1 MGRIALVALIG
12 GLVMIY
18 KGYQEWRLS
27 GAASDT
33 PQKMTCAELAAT
45 GPGSNANIIL
55 SDYVIAPNYI
65 YQERN
70 GVWQTVWNPVVS
82 TDSPYVQEALEIES
96 AGGTAP
102 PPPVDEVKVIFKSSK
117 VRRESQLDS
126 LQQRSIQGLVIN
138 QIDSIDGKA
147 EKVLLE
153 SYPGLDVE
161 SCWIFEPGRSPV
173 RGGTAFGWMGGGA
186 TLAVL
191 GAGLGLR
198 GFRNE

>member
-1 MGRIALVALIG
+1 MGRIVLAVIVG

-33 PQKMTCAELAAT
+33 PQEMTCAELAAY
-45 GPGSNANIIL
+45 GPGDNANIVL
-55 SDYVIAPNYI
+55 TDYVIAPNFI
-65 YQERN
+65 YQEKN
-70 GVWQTVWNPVVS
+70 GVWQTVWCPVVS
-82 TDSPYVQEALEIES
+82 TDSPYVQEAIEIES
-96 AGGTAP
+96 AGGNAP
-102 PPPVDEVKVIFKSSK
+102 PPPVDQVKVIFKSGK
-117 VRRESQLDS
+117 VRRESQLDA
-126 LQQRSIQGLVIN
+126 LQQRSIQGLVVN

-147 EKVLLE
+147 KNVLLE

-161 SCWIFEPGRSPV
+161 SCWIFEPGRTPT
-173 RGGTAFGWMGGGA
+173 RGGAVLGWMGGGA

-198 GFRNE
+198 GFRSA